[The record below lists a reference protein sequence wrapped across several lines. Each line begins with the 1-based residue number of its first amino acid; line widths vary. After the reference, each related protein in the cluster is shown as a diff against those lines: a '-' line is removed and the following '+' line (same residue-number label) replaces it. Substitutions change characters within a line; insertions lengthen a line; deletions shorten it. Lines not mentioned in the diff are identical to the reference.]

1 MSWYS
6 AKKIILS
13 AKGCVMILSY
23 PQDKSR
29 VISLYIK
36 AHILTFPTGGAVWDC
51 CCCWCY
57 WSTKTCM
64 PCKGKLHIQ
73 TTEETNWSILYK
85 QYHGC
90 TGYIIFK
97 IEAISQIV
105 PNLVNCTMVTWKVH
119 FLNKKKKFLNAAKW
133 LWKKI
138 GKKIKKS
145 GITYTLLAPW
155 WCWVSSEM
163 FWRKKF
169 FFETQQNNLETFSQK
184 SPLELS
190 NTRLLCSKVRREK
203 NK

>member
-1 MSWYS
+1 MLWFRHTHR
-6 AKKIILS
+6 
-13 AKGCVMILSY
+13 G
-23 PQDKSR
+23 KSR

-105 PNLVNCTMVTWKVH
+105 PNFVHKLSQILSIVLWLIEAISQIAPNLVNCTMVTWKVH
-119 FLNKKKKFLNAAKW
+119 FLNKKKIFLNAAKW
-133 LWKKI
+133 LGKKI
-138 GKKIKKS
+138 GKKS

-163 FWRKKF
+163 FWRKKNF
-169 FFETQQNNLETFSQK
+169 FWNAAK
-184 SPLELS
+184 
-190 NTRLLCSKVRREK
+190 
-203 NK
+203 

>member
-1 MSWYS
+1 MTYSCPLAPQQLTMSWYS
-6 AKKIILS
+6 AKKNFCQQ
-13 AKGCVMILSY
+13 KGVLWFRHTHR
-23 PQDKSR
+23 DKSR

-73 TTEETNWSILYK
+73 TTEKTNWSILYK

-105 PNLVNCTMVTWKVH
+105 PNFVNCTMVSRKIH
-119 FLNKKKKFLNAAKW
+119 FLNKNFFKKNAAKTY
-133 LWKKI
+133 KKI
-138 GKKIKKS
+138 CYFFLKTESFQILPIVLWLPKRSIS
-145 GITYTLLAPW
+145 WI
-155 WCWVSSEM
+155 
-163 FWRKKF
+163 KF
-169 FFETQQNNLETFSQK
+169 FF
-184 SPLELS
+184 
-190 NTRLLCSKVRREK
+190 SKR
-203 NK
+203 NKKT